1 MNLLCLDFVNTQWF
15 CKHKPFK
22 ENLLDI
28 QWRKNFFEKW
38 NIVVEDINEEEVNT
52 LINFRSELFQIL
64 SQTCVE
70 KMVSEESLRFFNKY
84 LDRVNL
90 TSKIE
95 HKDSRFKIEMVPDTA
110 GINLIL
116 YKIILDCAELIC
128 TYNIEYLKMCS
139 NPDCDWIFYDDSK
152 SHTRKW
158 CDNKCASRMKVRK
171 HRAKKSDAK

>member
-1 MNLLCLDFVNTQWF
+1 MDLLCLDFVNTQWF

-64 SQTCVE
+64 SQTCIE
-70 KMVSEESLRFFNKY
+70 KTVSEESLRFFNKY

-95 HKDSRFKIEMVPDTA
+95 YKDNLFKIEMVPDAA

-116 YKIILDCAELIC
+116 YKIMLSCAELIC

-139 NPDCDWIFYDDSK
+139 NPECDWIFYDDSK

-158 CDNKCASRMKVRK
+158 CDNKCASLMKVRK
-171 HRAKKSDAK
+171 YRAKKPEVQ